1 MPHPDVL
8 DERESLRK
16 SFLSALGL
24 HFSIAAVITA
34 AAWAATRNPTQWGD
48 PNSLGGG
55 AVGITPVGK
64 IPLVAPVGP
73 KNPVANDTQNTI
85 PPPPKPQKKTQ
96 KEPEPD
102 AIPIKSRNVKKS
114 IEERAAV
121 EQKYRPD
128 PTMRPNQ
135 VTSSTGQAAVS
146 ELFTPAPGGGGIGSG
161 SANPFGYGFGWY
173 ASLIRDRVARAW
185 NRQGLDARSRP
196 VTVFFDIHRDGSV
209 RNPRVATPSGNYAVD
224 QSAVRAVVSAS
235 PFQPLPPQLP
245 KEMYT
250 VSLDF
255 HLSQ

>member
-1 MPHPDVL
+1 MPHVDVL

-34 AAWAATRNPTQWGD
+34 GAWATQRPEQWGD

-64 IPLVAPVGP
+64 IPLAAPVGP
-73 KNPVANDTQNTI
+73 RNPVANDTENTI
-85 PPPPKPQKKTQ
+85 PPPPKPQKQAQ
-96 KEPEPD
+96 KQPEPD
-102 AIPIKSRNVKKS
+102 AIQIKSRNAKKS
-114 IEERAAV
+114 IEDRAAV
-121 EQKYRPD
+121 EQKYRPQ
-128 PTMRPNQ
+128 PITRPNQ

-146 ELFTPAPGGGGIGSG
+146 ELFTPTPGGGGIGSG

-185 NRQGLDARSRP
+185 NRQGLDPRSRP
-196 VTVFFDIHRDGSV
+196 VTVFFDLHRDGSV
-209 RNPRVATPSGNYAVD
+209 RNPRVMTSSGNFAVD
-224 QSAVRAVVSAS
+224 QSAIRAVAAAG